1 MTIDVV
7 TGIDK
12 LKESAALCRKCHTG
26 MESNVKRVIPHYY
39 KAFYK
44 EMARIRATA
53 DTNVRRKLVTLNCI
67 KSMCRLLLGN
77 LQPFAVVAL

>member
-1 MTIDVV
+1 MTNLKRVPLYVGNV
-7 TGIDK
+7 TQ
-12 LKESAALCRKCHTG
+12 
-26 MESNVKRVIPHYY
+26 ESNVKRVIPHYY